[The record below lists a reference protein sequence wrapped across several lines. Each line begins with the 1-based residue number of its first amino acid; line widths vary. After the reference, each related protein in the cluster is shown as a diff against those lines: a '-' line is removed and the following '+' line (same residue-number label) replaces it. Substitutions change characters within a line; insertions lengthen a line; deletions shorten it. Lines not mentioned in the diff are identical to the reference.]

1 MHPNLGV
8 NVAYCK
14 LQVSWLLTLSGR
26 PFQPPQQYDDP
37 NLTCTNILSELRE
50 AGFAP
55 ASFPPTKLRQ
65 GYGDAVCSIL
75 NALCDLTLELTNF
88 SFQAPVYLAETYVL
102 ATLPASCLNSTRP
115 FSSLRKPACVALH
128 VVEGLM
134 YTNEHKCSMVRVSY
148 GIANTAAGKQFSSFL
163 DTDFISNL
171 AVDHHDKFHICL
183 AYTAGVIRPPEL
195 GAHIILLSAGSAMS
209 SADMWKKRK
218 SMMTLRSQSM
228 RLKTRYNASLHLQL
242 MQQQH

>member
-1 MHPNLGV
+1 MKCCGNPLFSLSSMMAALSNECHPVLKV
-8 NVAYCK
+8 NIAQYDHSVF
-14 LQVSWLLTLSGR
+14 QVSWLLTSSGR

-102 ATLPASCLNSTRP
+102 VFT
-115 FSSLRKPACVALH
+115 ACVLSQQHKAL
-128 VVEGLM
+128 LITQKACM
-134 YTNEHKCSMVRVSY
+134 R
-148 GIANTAAGKQFSSFL
+148 
-163 DTDFISNL
+163 
-171 AVDHHDKFHICL
+171 CL
-183 AYTAGVIRPPEL
+183 ACC
-195 GAHIILLSAGSAMS
+195 
-209 SADMWKKRK
+209 
-218 SMMTLRSQSM
+218 
-228 RLKTRYNASLHLQL
+228 
-242 MQQQH
+242 